1 MSNERFHK
9 VILDQKEEIALHREE
24 TLANREFEHLV
35 TIESQLA
42 QIIIGVRRSGK
53 STLAHQVCRDLNYAY
68 LNFDDERLMD
78 CSQEDL
84 NLLLELLFQEYGDFK
99 YLILDEIQN
108 IDGWS
113 LFVNRLLRA
122 KLHIIVTGSN
132 SKLLNVELASHM
144 TGRFSTTELFP
155 FSFREFL
162 EFRKFQIASGTTKET
177 GILNSLFREY
187 CKTGGFPE
195 VLHGELAESYITDL
209 FNAIVTRDIVFRHN
223 IKYVRTFRD
232 IARFLVNN
240 YSTELSFNRI
250 KTIFELGS
258 ENTAKQ
264 YVSYL
269 EEAYLILTLP
279 KFSFKKQ
286 EQLRYRK
293 VYTIDPGFISVLSD
307 EFAENRGRIL
317 ENIVFLELRRK
328 AMLMNYEIFYYKK
341 QFEIDFVIFSKGK
354 VTELIQ
360 VSKSLLDKKT
370 LNREVRAL
378 ILASNELKPK
388 KLRIIT
394 ENEESTIEQ
403 DDQQIEVIPV
413 LKWLL
418 SEQFLY
424 SKDPNQEN

>member
-1 MSNERFHK
+1 MGVYHRGMSKKVFHK
-9 VILDQKEEIALHREE
+9 AILDQKAEIDLHSEEILVK
-24 TLANREFEHLV
+24 REFEHFV
-35 TIESQLA
+35 NIESRLA

-53 STLAHQVCRDLNYAY
+53 STLAHQVCHHLNYAY

-78 CSQEDL
+78 CSPEDL
-84 NLLLELLFQEYGDFK
+84 NVLLELLYQEYGDFK

-113 LFVNRLLRA
+113 LFVNRLLRS

-132 SKLLNVELASHM
+132 SKLLNVELASHI
-144 TGRFSTTELFP
+144 TGRYSTTELFP

-162 EFRKFQIASGTTKET
+162 SHRKFQISSGTTKEA
-177 GILNSLFREY
+177 GILNSLFQEY

-195 VLHGELAESYITDL
+195 VLQGESTSSYITDL

-232 IARFLVNN
+232 IARYLVDNF
-240 YSTELSFNRI
+240 STELSYNRI

-258 ENTAKQ
+258 ENTAKL

-293 VYTIDPGFISVLSD
+293 VYAVDPAFISVLSD
-307 EFAENRGRIL
+307 EFAGNVGRIL

-328 AMLMNYEIFYYKK
+328 AILLKYEIFYFKR
-341 QFEIDFVIFSKGK
+341 QFEVDFVIVSNGK

-360 VSKSLLDKKT
+360 VSSSLMDKKT
-370 LNREVRAL
+370 RNREVRAL
-378 ILASNELKPK
+378 IQASSELKPK
-388 KLRIIT
+388 KLSIIT
-394 ENEESTIEQ
+394 EDEESLIVQ

-413 LKWLL
+413 IKWLL
-418 SEQFLY
+418 SEVED
-424 SKDPNQEN
+424 K

>member
-1 MSNERFHK
+1 MSNEIFHK
-9 VILDQKEEIALHREE
+9 VILDQKEEIALSKEE
-24 TLANREFEHLV
+24 TLVNREFEHFV
-35 TIESQLA
+35 NIESQLA

-53 STLAHQVCRDLNYAY
+53 STLAHLVCCDLNYAY

-78 CSQEDL
+78 CSQDDL

-113 LFVNRLLRA
+113 LFINRLLRA

-144 TGRFSTTELFP
+144 TGRFSTIELFP

-162 EFRKFQIASGTTKET
+162 EFRKFQIVSGTTKET

-293 VYTIDPGFISVLSD
+293 VYAIDPGFISVLSD
-307 EFAENRGRIL
+307 AFAENRGRIL

-328 AMLMNYEIFYYKK
+328 AILLNYEIFYYKK

-354 VTELIQ
+354 VSELIQ
-360 VSKSLLDKKT
+360 VSSSLLDKKT

-378 ILASNELKPK
+378 VLASNELKPK

-403 DDQQIEVIPV
+403 DDLQIEVTPI

-418 SEQFLY
+418 SEQF
-424 SKDPNQEN
+424 

>member
-1 MSNERFHK
+1 MSNELFHK
-9 VILDQKEEIALHREE
+9 VILDQKAEIDLRSEEILVK
-24 TLANREFEHLV
+24 REFERFV
-35 TIESQLA
+35 NIESRLA

-53 STLAHQVCRDLNYAY
+53 STLAHQVCQHLNYAY
-68 LNFDDERLMD
+68 LNFDDERLLD
-78 CSQEDL
+78 CSPEDL
-84 NLLLELLFQEYGDFK
+84 NLLLELLYQEYGDFK

-113 LFVNRLLRA
+113 LFVNRLLRS

-132 SKLLNVELASHM
+132 SKLLNVELASHI
-144 TGRFSTTELFP
+144 TGRYSTTELFP

-162 EFRKFQIASGTTKET
+162 RHRQFQISSGTTKET
-177 GILNSLFREY
+177 GILNSLFQEY

-195 VLHGELAESYITDL
+195 VLQGESAASYITDL
-209 FNAIVTRDIVFRHN
+209 FNAVVTRDIAFRHN
-223 IKYVRTFRD
+223 IKYIRTFRD

-240 YSTELSFNRI
+240 HSTELSYNRI

-258 ENTAKQ
+258 ENTAKL

-293 VYTIDPGFISVLSD
+293 VYTIDPAFISVLSD
-307 EFAENRGRIL
+307 EFSGNIGRAL

-328 AMLMNYEIFYYKK
+328 ATLMKSEIFYYKK
-341 QFEIDFVIFSKGK
+341 QFEVDFVIVSHGI

-360 VSKSLLDKKT
+360 VSESLLDKKT

-378 ILASNELKPK
+378 MQASSELKPK
-388 KLRIIT
+388 KLSIIT
-394 ENEESTIEQ
+394 ENEESLIVQ
-403 DDQQIEVIPV
+403 DDQRIEVIPV
-413 LKWLL
+413 IKWLL
-418 SEQFLY
+418 MEVAD
-424 SKDPNQEN
+424 K

>member
-1 MSNERFHK
+1 MSTEVFHK
-9 VILDQKEEIALHREE
+9 VVLDQKAEIDLRTNE
-24 TLANREFEHLV
+24 TLVQREFEGS
-35 TIESQLA
+35 INIKSKLA

-53 STLAHQVCRDLNYAY
+53 STLAHQVLQNLNYAY

-78 CSQEDL
+78 CTPEEL
-84 NLLLELLFQEYGDFK
+84 NILLELLFQEYGDFK

-113 LFVNRLLRA
+113 LFVNRLLRT

-144 TGRFSTTELFP
+144 TGRFSAIELFP

-162 EFRKFQIASGTTKET
+162 EYRKFQALSLTTKET
-177 GILNSLFREY
+177 GILNSLFNEY

-195 VLHGELAESYITDL
+195 VLYGELTESYITDL

-240 YSTELSFNRI
+240 YSTELSYNRI
-250 KTIFELGS
+250 KNIFELGS
-258 ENTAKQ
+258 ENTAKL

-293 VYTIDPGFISVLSD
+293 VYTIDPAFISVLSD
-307 EFAENRGRIL
+307 DFTENTGRIL

-328 AMLMNYEIFYYKK
+328 ASLMNYEIFYYKK
-341 QFEIDFVIFSKGK
+341 QYEVDFVIFSKGK
-354 VTELIQ
+354 VNELIQ
-360 VSKSLLDKKT
+360 VSKSLSDKKT
-370 LNREVRAL
+370 FNREVRAL
-378 ILASNELKPK
+378 ILASKELKPE
-388 KLRIIT
+388 KLLIIT
-394 ENEESTIEQ
+394 ENEEFVIDQ
-403 DDQQIEVIPV
+403 DNQQIEVIPV
-413 LKWLL
+413 IKWLL
-418 SEQFLY
+418 KEVAH
-424 SKDPNQEN
+424 N